1 MKNKN
6 MARNTKGKRNGM
18 YKHGLSKT
26 RIHKIWDGMKYR
38 CNCPS
43 NPHYKDWGGRGIK
56 ICKEWDDFITFY
68 EWAMAN
74 GYDDTLTIERIDN
87 DGDYCPENCK
97 WIKRGDQAKNRRVCI
112 FLTHDGVTK
121 SLVDWANEY
130 GIKYA
135 TIYHRYQLGWSVE
148 DILGIPVNYRCKA

>member
-1 MKNKN
+1 MKNKS
-6 MARNTKGKRNGM
+6 MARNTAGKRNGM
-18 YKHGLSKT
+18 YKHGLSRT
-26 RIHKIWDGMKYR
+26 RIHKIWDGMRYR
-38 CNCPS
+38 CNNPT

-56 ICKEWDDFITFY
+56 ICEEWDDFMTFY

-74 GYDDTLTIERIDN
+74 GYDDTLSIERIDN

-97 WIKRGDQAKNRRVCI
+97 WIKRGDQAKNRRICI
-112 FLTHDGVTK
+112 FLTHNGVTK

-148 DILGIPVNYRCKA
+148 DILGIPVNYRCSI